1 MQSSVEEEH
10 DVIFCR
16 GGSQCNLAY
25 EKISIVILPSEEGV
39 PTEHGCARDCAS
51 KTCEVATE
59 TGRANWA
66 DKVGVSQ

>member
-1 MQSSVEEEH
+1 MGALVTAPETHAKSE
-10 DVIFCR
+10 
-16 GGSQCNLAY
+16 G
-25 EKISIVILPSEEGV
+25 KPSEEGV

-59 TGRANWA
+59 ASRAKWA